1 MAKKTGKRQ
10 LQMIV
15 LLAILILS
23 AACYAVIRSMDF
35 AEDGEGGAVTA
46 LYVSKDELTKI
57 EWKNADGEGLSFTKA
72 GEEWSCDEEPDKEV
86 NTIKLD
92 TALDTACDIKS
103 NDVISSV
110 KDISVYGLSE
120 PSLTISLEFND
131 GSKKTIKLGELNAM
145 TYDYYLCIE
154 GDSNVYTVDS
164 SFADSFG
171 VDASEY
177 TEEVSTQS
185 DAVEAE

>member
-1 MAKKTGKRQ
+1 MAKKTGKRR

-35 AEDGEGGAVTA
+35 AEDSEGGAVTA

-57 EWKNADGEGLSFTKA
+57 EWRNSDGEGLSFTKA

-120 PSLTISLEFND
+120 PSLTISLELND